1 MILLLV
7 RHAHAGERDSMQWP
21 DDTQRPLT
29 RRGREGARRM
39 ARRLREQRLIPTL
52 ILASPWCRAWQ
63 SAELLAAFSDAK
75 ALPVELG
82 ALAMTPAIAPIA
94 RAIGPQD
101 TAAIVAL
108 VGHEP
113 WLGQLAS
120 LLLVGRR
127 EALAVDFPKAG
138 VLGLEI
144 GELSRGQAQLRFFL
158 RPKQEKRG
166 D

>member
-1 MILLLV
+1 M
-7 RHAHAGERDSMQWP
+7 RWP

-52 ILASPWCRAWQ
+52 ILASPWRRAWQ
-63 SAELLAAFSDAK
+63 SAELLATASDAR
-75 ALPVELG
+75 ALPIELG

-101 TAAIVAL
+101 AGAIVAL

-120 LLLVGRR
+120 LLLAGRR
-127 EALAVDFPKAG
+127 ETLAVDFPKSGAVKINVTG
-138 VLGLEI
+138 SYALKDAAQAHIDLEGRKTTGSI
-144 GELSRGQAQLRFFL
+144 ILV
-158 RPKQEKRG
+158 P
-166 D
+166 